1 MATVLVVD
9 DSPIDRQ
16 LVGGL
21 LLQDTD
27 WTVTYA
33 NDGVAALDLIR
44 LGPPDLVVTDLQ
56 MPEMNGLELVAAIR
70 KGFSQVPVVLTT
82 GKGSEEIAVEALHAG
97 AASYVPKRALSTLL
111 VDTVRRVLAAF
122 QEDRHRSELM
132 KRVMIRSESFEIE
145 NDVNLLL
152 SLSRHI
158 QQVLADAWG
167 LDRTDRLR
175 IGTALE
181 EALLNALYH
190 GNLGVSSEL
199 KEIDHDA
206 FYQQANE
213 RREVSPWRERRIRV
227 SVRITAEELEV
238 SIRDEGRGFDPSTL
252 PDPTDPE
259 NLDRPCGRGVMLMR
273 AFMDDVRYNATGN
286 EVTLVRNRIRERAR

>member
-9 DSPIDRQ
+9 DSSIDRQ

-21 LLQDTD
+21 LQQDTD

-33 NDGVAALDLIR
+33 SDGAAALNSIR
-44 LGPPDLVVTDLQ
+44 TNPPDIVVTDLQ
-56 MPEMNGLELVAAIR
+56 MPQMTGLELVTAVR
-70 KGFSQVPVVLTT
+70 KSVAQIPVILMT

-97 AASYVPKRALSTLL
+97 AASYVPKRALATLL
-111 VDTVRRVLAAF
+111 VETVRRVLASL
-122 QEDRHRSELM
+122 QEDRFHAELI
-132 KRVMIRSESFEIE
+132 KRMGVRTESFEIE

-152 SLSRHI
+152 SLSRHL
-158 QQVLADAWG
+158 QQTLGEAWG

-190 GNLGVSSEL
+190 GNLGVRSEL
-199 KEIDHDA
+199 KEIDHDE
-206 FYQQANE
+206 FYRQANE
-213 RREVSPWRERRIRV
+213 RRAAPPWSDRRVRAQVQITSEVM
-227 SVRITAEELEV
+227 EV
-238 SIRDEGRGFDPSTL
+238 TIRDEGNGFDPTQL

-273 AFMDDVRYNATGN
+273 AFMDEVRYNAAGN
-286 EVTLVRNRIRERAR
+286 EVTLVRRRVRT

>member
-1 MATVLVVD
+1 MPTILVVD

-16 LVGGL
+16 LAGGL
-21 LLQDTD
+21 LQQDTD

-33 NDGVAALDLIR
+33 CDGAAALDSIR
-44 LGPPDLVVTDLQ
+44 TNPPDIVVTDLQ
-56 MPEMNGLELVAAIR
+56 MPEMTGLELVTAVR
-70 KGFSQVPVVLTT
+70 KSVAQIPVILMT

-97 AASYVPKRALSTLL
+97 AASYVPKRALATLL
-111 VDTVRRVLAAF
+111 VETVRRVLASC
-122 QEDRHRSELM
+122 QEDRFHAELM
-132 KRVMIRSESFEIE
+132 KRVGVCIESFEIE

-158 QQVLADAWG
+158 QQTLAVSWG

-181 EALLNALYH
+181 EALLNSLYH
-190 GNLGVSSEL
+190 GNLGVRSEL
-199 KEIDHDA
+199 KEIDHDE
-206 FYQQANE
+206 FYRQAEE
-213 RREVSPWRERRIRV
+213 RRVTPPWSDRRIRV
-227 SVRITAEELEV
+227 QTQITSEEMEV
-238 SIRDEGRGFDPSTL
+238 TIRDEGQGFDPALL

-273 AFMDDVRYNATGN
+273 AFMDEVRYNATGN
-286 EVTLVRNRIRERAR
+286 EVTLVRKRTWK

>member
-16 LVGGL
+16 LVCGL
-21 LLQDTD
+21 LQQDTG
-27 WTVTYA
+27 WSVA
-33 NDGVAALDLIR
+33 IASDGAAALEAINAS
-44 LGPPDLVVTDLQ
+44 PPDIIVTDLH
-56 MPEMNGLELVAAIR
+56 MPEMTGLELVTVVR
-70 KGFSQVPVVLTT
+70 KSFAQIPVILMT

-111 VDTVRRVLAAF
+111 VETVRRVLASF
-122 QEDRHRSELM
+122 QDDRHRTDLM
-132 KRVMIRSESFEIE
+132 KRVQARSELFVIE

-152 SLSRHI
+152 SLSRHL
-158 QQVLADAWG
+158 QSTLADAWG

-181 EALLNALYH
+181 EALLNSLYH
-190 GNLGVSSEL
+190 GNLGVKSEL
-199 KEIDHDA
+199 KEIDHDE
-206 FYQQANE
+206 FYKQANE
-213 RREVSPWRERRIRV
+213 RKVAEPWMHRRVRV
-227 SVRITAEELEV
+227 TATITPDEIQV
-238 SIRDEGRGFDPSTL
+238 SIRDEGSGFDPSKL

-273 AFMDDVRYNATGN
+273 AFMDEVHYNATGN
-286 EVTLVRNRIRERAR
+286 EVTLIRQRIRPSK

>member
-21 LLQDTD
+21 LQQDTD
-27 WTVTYA
+27 WSVIFAEDGASALASVKA
-33 NDGVAALDLIR
+33 N
-44 LGPPDLVVTDLQ
+44 PPDIVVTDLQ
-56 MPEMNGLELVAAIR
+56 MPEMSGLELVTSIR
-70 KGFSQVPVVLTT
+70 KGFSQVPVILMT
-82 GKGSEEIAVEALHAG
+82 GKGTEEIAVEALHAG
-97 AASYVPKRALSTLL
+97 AASYVPKRVLSTML
-111 VDTVRRVLAAF
+111 VDTVRRVLSSF
-122 QEDRHRSELM
+122 QENRHHTDLM
-132 KRVMIRSESFEIE
+132 QRVTVRTESYEIE
-145 NDVNLLL
+145 NEVNLLL
-152 SLSRHI
+152 SLSRHV
-158 QQVLADAWG
+158 QQALSEAWG

-181 EALLNALYH
+181 EALLNSLYH

-199 KEIDHDA
+199 KEVDHDE
-206 FYQQANE
+206 FYKQANE
-213 RREVSPWRERRIRV
+213 RKVAPPWCDRRVRV
-227 SVRITAEELEV
+227 QLRITLNEMEV
-238 SIRDEGRGFDPSTL
+238 SIRDEGDGFDPSKL

-286 EVTLVRNRIRERAR
+286 EVTLVRQRIRP

>member
-16 LVGGL
+16 LAGGL
-21 LLQDTD
+21 LQQGTE

-33 NDGVAALDLIR
+33 NDGSAALDSIR
-44 LGPPDLVVTDLQ
+44 SNPPDIIVADLQ
-56 MPEMNGLELVAAIR
+56 MPEMSGLELVQAVR
-70 KGFSQVPVVLTT
+70 KSASQIPIILMT
-82 GKGSEEIAVEALHAG
+82 GKGTEEIAVEALHSG
-97 AASYVPKRALSTLL
+97 AASYVPKRAMSTML
-111 VDTVRRVLAAF
+111 VETVQRVLTSF
-122 QEDRHRSELM
+122 QEDKYRSDLM
-132 KRVMIRSESFEIE
+132 KRVVVRSESFGIE

-158 QQVLADAWG
+158 QQSLVDAWG
-167 LDRTDRLR
+167 MDRTDRLR

-181 EALLNALYH
+181 EALLNSLYH

-199 KEIDHDA
+199 KEVDHDE
-206 FYQQANE
+206 FYRRAAE
-213 RREVSPWRERRIRV
+213 RKITAPWKDRRIRV
-227 SVRITAEELEV
+227 TTRVTLSEMSVTI
-238 SIRDEGRGFDPSTL
+238 SDEGSGFDPSKL

-273 AFMDDVRYNATGN
+273 AFMDDVRYNDVGN
-286 EVTLVRNRIRERAR
+286 EVTLVRRRNRKS

>member
-21 LLQDTD
+21 LQQDTD

-33 NDGVAALDLIR
+33 GDGAAALASIR
-44 LGPPDLVVTDLQ
+44 IGPPDIVVTDLQ
-56 MPEMNGLELVAAIR
+56 MPEMTGLELVTAVR
-70 KGFSQVPVVLTT
+70 KSFSQVPVVLMT

-97 AASYVPKRALSTLL
+97 AASYVPKRALSTML
-111 VDTVRRVLAAF
+111 VDTVRRVLASF

-132 KRVMIRSESFEIE
+132 KRVAVRSESFEIE

-152 SLSRHI
+152 SLSRHL
-158 QQVLADAWG
+158 QQTLADAWG

-190 GNLGVSSEL
+190 GNLGVRSEL
-199 KEIDHDA
+199 KEIDHDE
-206 FYQQANE
+206 FYKQANE
-213 RREVSPWRERRIRV
+213 RRIALPWSDRRIRV
-227 SVRITAEELEV
+227 LVRITSEEIEV
-238 SIRDEGRGFDPSTL
+238 TIRDEGNGFDPSKL

-273 AFMDDVRYNATGN
+273 AVMDNVRYNATGN
-286 EVTLVRNRIRERAR
+286 EVTLGRQRIRT

>member
-1 MATVLVVD
+1 MPTVLVVD

-21 LLQDTD
+21 LKQDTD

-33 NDGVAALDLIR
+33 GDGAAALDSIR
-44 LGPPDLVVTDLQ
+44 TSLPDIVVTDLQ
-56 MPEMNGLELVAAIR
+56 MPEMTGLELVISVR
-70 KGFSQVPVVLTT
+70 KNFAQVPVVLMT

-97 AASYVPKRALSTLL
+97 AASYVPKRVLSTML
-111 VDTVRRVLAAF
+111 VETVRRVLASF

-132 KRVMIRSESFEIE
+132 KRATVRAESFEIE

-152 SLSRHI
+152 SLSRHF
-158 QQVLADAWG
+158 QQTLADAWG

-190 GNLGVSSEL
+190 GNLGVRSEL
-199 KEIDHDA
+199 KEIDHDE
-206 FYQQANE
+206 FYKQANE
-213 RREVSPWRERRIRV
+213 RRIALPWSDRRIRV
-227 SVRITAEELEV
+227 QVRLTLQEMEV
-238 SIRDEGRGFDPSTL
+238 SIRDEGDGFDPSKL

-286 EVTLVRNRIRERAR
+286 EVTLVRKRVRK

>member
-21 LLQDTD
+21 LQQDTD

-33 NDGVAALDLIR
+33 GDGAAALASIR
-44 LGPPDLVVTDLQ
+44 IGPPDIVVTDLQ
-56 MPEMNGLELVAAIR
+56 MPEMTGLELVTAVR
-70 KGFSQVPVVLTT
+70 KSFSQVPVVLMT

-97 AASYVPKRALSTLL
+97 AASYVPKRALSTML
-111 VDTVRRVLAAF
+111 VDTVRRVLASF

-132 KRVMIRSESFEIE
+132 KRVAVRSESFEIE

-152 SLSRHI
+152 SLSRHL
-158 QQVLADAWG
+158 QQTLADAWG

-190 GNLGVSSEL
+190 GNLGVRSEL
-199 KEIDHDA
+199 KEIDHDE
-206 FYQQANE
+206 FYKQANE
-213 RREVSPWRERRIRV
+213 RRIALPWSDRRIRV
-227 SVRITAEELEV
+227 LVRITSEEIEV
-238 SIRDEGRGFDPSTL
+238 TIRDEGNGFDPSKL

-286 EVTLVRNRIRERAR
+286 EVTLVRKRIRT

>member
-21 LLQDTD
+21 LQQDTD
-27 WTVTYA
+27 WTVTFA
-33 NDGVAALDLIR
+33 GDGAAALDSIR
-44 LGPPDLVVTDLQ
+44 ANAPDIVVTDLQ
-56 MPEMNGLELVAAIR
+56 MPEMTGLELVTAVR
-70 KGFSQVPVVLTT
+70 KGFAQVPVVLMT

-97 AASYVPKRALSTLL
+97 AASYVPKRVLSTML
-111 VDTVRRVLAAF
+111 VDTVRRVLASF
-122 QEDRHRSELM
+122 QEDRYRSQLM
-132 KRVMIRSESFEIE
+132 MRAVVRSESFEIE

-152 SLSRHI
+152 SLSRHL
-158 QQVLADAWG
+158 QQTLADAWG
-167 LDRTDRLR
+167 IDRTDRLR

-190 GNLGVSSEL
+190 GNLGVKSEL
-199 KEIDHDA
+199 KEIDHDE
-206 FYQQANE
+206 FYKQANE
-213 RREVSPWRERRIRV
+213 RRVALPWRDRRIRIQ
-227 SVRITAEELEV
+227 VRVTSQEMEIV
-238 SIRDEGRGFDPSTL
+238 IRDEGSGFDPAKL

-286 EVTLVRNRIRERAR
+286 EVTLVRKRIRK

>member
-9 DSPIDRQ
+9 DSSIDRQ

-21 LLQDTD
+21 LQQNTD
-27 WTVTYA
+27 WTVTFA
-33 NDGVAALDLIR
+33 GDGAAALDSIR
-44 LGPPDLVVTDLQ
+44 TSPPDIVVTDLQ
-56 MPEMNGLELVAAIR
+56 MPEMTGLELVTAVR
-70 KGFSQVPVVLTT
+70 KSFSQVPVILMT

-97 AASYVPKRALSTLL
+97 AASYVPKRVLSTML
-111 VDTVRRVLAAF
+111 VDTVRRVLSSF
-122 QEDRHRSELM
+122 QDYKYHSDLM
-132 KRVMIRSESFEIE
+132 QRIAVRTESYEIE

-152 SLSRHI
+152 SLSRHL
-158 QQVLADAWG
+158 QQALADAWG
-167 LDRTDRLR
+167 LDRTERLR

-190 GNLGVSSEL
+190 GNLGVQSEL
-199 KEIDHDA
+199 KEFDNDE
-206 FYQQANE
+206 FYNQVNE
-213 RREVSPWRERRIRV
+213 RRVVLPWCDRRIRV
-227 SVRITAEELEV
+227 QIRITSEEMEV
-238 SIRDEGRGFDPSTL
+238 TIGDEGDGFDPSKL

-286 EVTLVRNRIRERAR
+286 EVTLARKRIRK

>member
-1 MATVLVVD
+1 MPTVLVVD

-21 LLQDTD
+21 LKQDTD

-33 NDGVAALDLIR
+33 GDGAAALDSIR
-44 LGPPDLVVTDLQ
+44 TRPPDIVVTDLQ
-56 MPEMNGLELVAAIR
+56 MPEMTGLELVIAVR
-70 KGFSQVPVVLTT
+70 KSFAQVPVVLMT

-97 AASYVPKRALSTLL
+97 AASYVPKRALATML
-111 VDTVRRVLAAF
+111 VDTVRRVLASF

-132 KRVMIRSESFEIE
+132 KRATVHAESFEIE

-152 SLSRHI
+152 SLSRHL
-158 QQVLADAWG
+158 QQTLADTWG

-190 GNLGVSSEL
+190 GNLGVRSEL
-199 KEIDHDA
+199 KEIDHDE
-206 FYQQANE
+206 FYKQANE
-213 RREVSPWRERRIRV
+213 RRIALPWSDRRIRV
-227 SVRITAEELEV
+227 QVRLTLQEMEV
-238 SIRDEGRGFDPSTL
+238 SIRDEGDGFDPSKL

-273 AFMDDVRYNATGN
+273 AFMDDVRYNPTGN
-286 EVTLVRNRIRERAR
+286 EVTLVRKRVRK

>member
-21 LLQDTD
+21 LQQNTD
-27 WTVTYA
+27 WTVNFA
-33 NDGVAALDLIR
+33 GDGAAALDSIR
-44 LGPPDLVVTDLQ
+44 TSPPDIVVTDLQ
-56 MPEMNGLELVAAIR
+56 MPEMTGLELVTVVR
-70 KGFSQVPVVLTT
+70 KSFAQIPVVLMT

-97 AASYVPKRALSTLL
+97 AASYVPKRALSTML
-111 VDTVRRVLAAF
+111 VDTVRRVLASF

-132 KRVMIRSESFEIE
+132 KRAIVRAESFEIE

-152 SLSRHI
+152 SLSRHL
-158 QQVLADAWG
+158 QQTLGEAWS

-190 GNLGVSSEL
+190 GNLGVRSEL
-199 KEIDHDA
+199 KEIDHDE
-206 FYQQANE
+206 FYRQANQ
-213 RREVSPWRERRIRV
+213 RRVTLPWSDRRIRV
-227 SVRITAEELEV
+227 QVRVTSQEMEV
-238 SIRDEGRGFDPSTL
+238 SIRDEGNGFDPSKL

-259 NLDRPCGRGVMLMR
+259 NLDRPSGRGVMLMR
-273 AFMDDVRYNATGN
+273 AFMDEVRYNATGN
-286 EVTLVRNRIRERAR
+286 EVTLVRKRART

>member
-9 DSPIDRQ
+9 DSPMDRQ

-21 LLQDTD
+21 MQQDTD

-33 NDGVAALDLIR
+33 NDGSLALELVR
-44 LGPPDLVVTDLQ
+44 SSPPDLIVTDLQ
-56 MPEMNGLELVAAIR
+56 MPEMSGLELVSAIR
-70 KGFSQVPVVLTT
+70 KGFSQVPVVLMTN
-82 GKGSEEIAVEALHAG
+82 KGSEEIAVEALHAG
-97 AASYVPKRALSTLL
+97 AASYVPKRALSTML
-111 VDTVRRVLAAF
+111 VDTARRVLAAF
-122 QEDRHRSELM
+122 QEDKHRVDLM
-132 KRVMIRSESFEIE
+132 KRIVGRSESFEVE
-145 NDVNLLL
+145 NEVHLLL

-158 QQVLADAWG
+158 QQTLGDAWG

-190 GNLGVSSEL
+190 GNLGVKSEL
-199 KEIDHDA
+199 KENDHDE
-206 FYQQANE
+206 FYRLANE
-213 RREVSPWRERRIRV
+213 RKTLSPWKDRHVRV
-227 SVRITAEELEV
+227 RMEIGPQQMTV
-238 SIRDEGRGFDPSTL
+238 SIRDEGAGFDPAKL

-273 AFMDDVRYNATGN
+273 AFMDDVVYNETGN
-286 EVTLVRNRIRERAR
+286 EVTLTRKRVRG